1 MRGIRSVLQTFL
13 WVVVAVA
20 LGQVVF
26 AEDVWPEFRGPFG
39 NGHVAADGKA
49 VGLPTA
55 WSETENVAWKTEIPP
70 YGWSTP
76 VVLGNDIWL
85 TTATEDGHDFFSVCV
100 AADTGKIRINEK
112 LFHHDNPEP
121 LNNAV
126 NCYASPSAAIEP
138 GRVYV
143 HFGSYGTACLDTE
156 TGKTIWKRD
165 DMPCRHYRGPG
176 SSPVLYKDLLIL
188 TFDGVD
194 QQYLTALDKKTGKTV
209 WRTDRSTKFTDYDA
223 QGNILREGDARKSYS
238 TPIVVDVKGT
248 AQIIS
253 PGTESAFAYEAATG
267 KEIWAVRYSGYTAA
281 PMPVYGDG
289 VAYILSGRGKNSL
302 NAVKV
307 DGTGDVTES
316 HRVWKYEGEGLPTEP
331 SPILID
337 GLLYLVSN
345 NSQVTCLDGKSGEV
359 VWTERIGGNFV
370 ASPIYA
376 DGVVYCSST
385 QGKTTVMKAG
395 RKFEQVAVNALDEGF
410 MASPAVTGKALI
422 LRTKTHL
429 YRIEAG
435 ATKTN

>member
-1 MRGIRSVLQTFL
+1 MRGIRSVLQPFFVLAVT
-13 WVVVAVA
+13 VAISRVA
-20 LGQVVF
+20 LADG
-26 AEDVWPEFRGPFG
+26 AWPAFRGPFG
-39 NGHVAADGKA
+39 NGHVVADGKS

-76 VVLGNDIWL
+76 AVLGNDIWL
-85 TTATEDGHDFFSVCV
+85 TTATEDGHDFFVVCV
-100 AADTGKIRINEK
+100 AADTGKIRFNER
-112 LFHHDNPEP
+112 LFRSDNPEP

-126 NCYASPSAAIEP
+126 NCYASPSAVIEP

-156 TGKTIWKRD
+156 TGKAIWKRED
-165 DMPCRHYRGPG
+165 LPCRHYRGPG

-194 QQYLTALDKKTGKTV
+194 QQYLTALDKKTGNTV
-209 WRTDRSTKFTDYDA
+209 WRTERSTKWTDYDEKG
-223 QGNILREGDARKSYS
+223 QLIREGDARKSYS
-238 TPIVVDVKGT
+238 TPIVVDVNGT
-248 AQIIS
+248 PQAIS
-253 PGTESAFAYEAATG
+253 AGSMCAFAYDAGTG
-267 KEIWAVRYSGYTAA
+267 KEIWAVRYDGYTAA
-281 PMPVYGDG
+281 PMPVYADG
-289 VAYILSGRGKNSL
+289 VAYIVSGRGKASL

-331 SPILID
+331 SPILVD

-345 NSQVTCLDGKSGEV
+345 NGQVTCMDAKSGEI

-376 DGVVYCSST
+376 DGLIYCGST
-385 QGKTTVMKAG
+385 QGKTTLLRAG

-410 MASPAVTGKALI
+410 MASPAVTGRALI

-435 ATKTN
+435 APKTN

>member
-1 MRGIRSVLQTFL
+1 MCGNRSVIHPGLVF
-13 WVVVAVA
+13 VVAVA
-20 LGQVVF
+20 ISRTVF
-26 AEDVWPEFRGPFG
+26 ADGAWPAFRGPFG
-39 NGHVAADGKA
+39 NGHVVADGKT
-49 VGLPTA
+49 VGLPTV
-55 WSETENVAWKTEIPP
+55 WSETENVVWKTEIPP

-85 TTATEDGHDFFSVCV
+85 TTATEEGHDFFVVCV
-100 AADTGKIRINEK
+100 SADTGTIRINEK
-112 LFHHDNPEP
+112 LFHSDNPEP

-126 NCYASPSAAIEP
+126 NCYASPSAVIEP

-156 TGKTIWKRD
+156 TGKAIWKRD

-176 SSPVLYKDLLIL
+176 SSPILYQDLLIL

-209 WRTDRSTKFTDYDA
+209 WRTDRSTKWTDYDE

-238 TPIVVDVKGT
+238 TPIVVDVKG
-248 AQIIS
+248 APQIIS
-253 PGTESAFAYEAATG
+253 PGTACAFAYEAGTG
-267 KEIWAVRYSGYTAA
+267 KEIWAVRYDGYTAA

-289 VAYILSGRGKNSL
+289 IAYILSGRGKNSL
-302 NAVKV
+302 NAMKV

-331 SPILID
+331 SPILVD

-345 NSQVTCLDGKSGEV
+345 NGQVTCMDAKSGEI

-376 DGVVYCSST
+376 DGMIYCSST
-385 QGKTTVMKAG
+385 QGKTTVLKAG

-435 ATKTN
+435 APKTN